1 MSSEPTSQ
9 PGDGNASSTSLTG
22 PLRESLGTAVKSLRT
37 VATKVQDSDV
47 MHDVTS
53 QAESVADIGKQRL
66 AEYVRA
72 VGGVVAQSA
81 YSLKETGLGGL
92 GDGAHLLER
101 AGTEAERFADTL
113 NARGSRELM
122 ADAEIFARAHPLWF
136 LGAAFA
142 AGFGVARAL
151 KTAGA
156 DGASSGAQEDETVH
170 AGAEEGAGHVQ

>member
-1 MSSEPTSQ
+1 MPSEPTSQ
-9 PGDGNASSTSLTG
+9 ADGAAPSATG
-22 PLRESLGTAVKSLRT
+22 PLRDSLDTAVKSLRT

-47 MHDVTS
+47 MHDVATH
-53 QAESVADIGKQRL
+53 AESVADIGKQRL

-113 NARGSRELM
+113 NARGSRELL
-122 ADAEIFARAHPLWF
+122 ADAEVFARAHPLWF

-156 DGASSGAQEDETVH
+156 DIATAGESSDTGDRA
-170 AGAEEGAGHVQ
+170 AIAAEGVDHVQ